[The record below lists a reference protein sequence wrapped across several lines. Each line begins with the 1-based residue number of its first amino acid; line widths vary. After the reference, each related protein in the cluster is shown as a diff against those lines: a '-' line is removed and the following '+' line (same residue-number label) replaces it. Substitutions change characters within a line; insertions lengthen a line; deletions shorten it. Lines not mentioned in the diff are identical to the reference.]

1 MKSKHLLAGLAL
13 ALIVALPL
21 TAMAAGKSTAKP
33 VTLKGE
39 ILDLACFIDHGAKG
53 PDHAECAKMCAKG
66 GQPMGFLAEDG
77 TVYVLTA
84 PHDDMTAYNKAKD
97 LAGQK
102 VEIKG
107 MMAEHSGLKGIA
119 VQDVKG
125 L

>member
-1 MKSKHLLAGLAL
+1 MKRRHLVAGLAL
-13 ALIVALPL
+13 ALIATMSL
-21 TAMAAGKSTAKP
+21 TAVAAGKSTAKP
-33 VTLKGE
+33 ATLKGE

-66 GQPMGFLAEDG
+66 GQPMGLLAEDG

-107 MMAEHSGLKGIA
+107 LVADHGGLKGIA
-119 VQDVKG
+119 VQEVKAI
-125 L
+125 

>member
-1 MKSKHLLAGLAL
+1 MRSKYVVAGLAL
-13 ALIVALPL
+13 ALMATLSL

-33 VTLKGE
+33 ATIKGE
-39 ILDLACFIDHGAKG
+39 ILDLACFTDHGAKG

-66 GQPMGFLAEDG
+66 GQPMGLLAEDG

-107 MMAEHSGLKGIA
+107 MLAEHGGIKGLA
-119 VQDVKG
+119 VQEVKAI
-125 L
+125 